1 MGRIQNT
8 EKEIKA
14 LEEEKA
20 LLMDE
25 IDVMPEN
32 WEELIEQRKHIDV
45 RLHTLRQ
52 KLHNLRN
59 NKPVLGY
66 SDEMN
71 IKINNPQK

>member
-1 MGRIQNT
+1 MGRIKDT
-8 EKEIKA
+8 KEQIQA
-14 LEEEKA
+14 LEFEKD

-25 IDVMPEN
+25 IDLMPEN

-52 KLHNLRN
+52 KLVNLQN
-59 NKPVLGY
+59 NKPILGY

-71 IKINNPQK
+71 IKINNP